1 MSVSGLRPPRPL
13 GSVSGFLQVASL
25 LSLVLLLLKAAQLY
39 LRRQWLLKAFQEFP
53 CPPSP
58 WLYGHSRESGRSGMG
73 EWDGGEGQGSES
85 LVSTST

>member
-1 MSVSGLRPPRPL
+1 MSVSGLSTPRPL
-13 GSVSGFLQVASL
+13 GSISGFLQVASL
-25 LSLVLLLLKAAQLY
+25 LGLVLLLLKAAQLY
-39 LRRQWLLKAFQEFP
+39 LCRQWLLEALQQFP